1 MAVSLNMGLEGVSYQ
16 PSVVDSQADYPR
28 SKVNLPI
35 GASIPSHVDQV
46 FNLDA
51 SDRVLTNAIRPRLSN
66 PDVTIPARYTRLF
79 NDIEAQTRRYAG
91 EPGETGRVVQ
101 SARSLLLAMKSDFEA
116 FAHSR
121 NALIKA

>member
-16 PSVVDSQADYPR
+16 PSVVDSRADYPR

-51 SDRVLTNAIRPRLSN
+51 SERVLANAIRPRLSN
-66 PDVTIPARYTRLF
+66 PDVTMPANYARLF

-91 EPGETGRVVQ
+91 ERGETGRIVQ
-101 SARSLLLAMKSDFEA
+101 STRSLLLAMKSDFEA

-121 NALIKA
+121 DALIKA

>member
-1 MAVSLNMGLEGVSYQ
+1 MAVSLNMGVEGVSYQ
-16 PSVVDSQADYPR
+16 PSVADSQADYPR

-35 GASIPSHVDQV
+35 SASIPSYLDQV

-66 PDVTIPARYTRLF
+66 SGVTIPAQYTRLF

-91 EPGETGRVVQ
+91 EPGEAGRIVQ
-101 SARSLLLAMKSDFEA
+101 SARSLLLAMKSEFEA
-116 FAHSR
+116 FTNSR

>member
-1 MAVSLNMGLEGVSYQ
+1 MAVSLSMGVEGVSYQ
-16 PSVVDSQADYPR
+16 PSVADSQADYPR

-35 GASIPSHVDQV
+35 SASIPSYLDQV

-66 PDVTIPARYTRLF
+66 PSVTIPAQYARLF

-91 EPGETGRVVQ
+91 EPGEAGRIVQ
-101 SARSLLLAMKSDFEA
+101 SARSLLLAMKSEFEA
-116 FAHSR
+116 FTNSR

>member
-1 MAVSLNMGLEGVSYQ
+1 MAVSLNMGVEGVSYQ
-16 PSVVDSQADYPR
+16 PSVADSQADYPR

-35 GASIPSHVDQV
+35 SASIPSYLDQV

-66 PDVTIPARYTRLF
+66 PSVTIPAQYARLF

-91 EPGETGRVVQ
+91 EAGEAGRIVQ
-101 SARSLLLAMKSDFEA
+101 SARSLLLAMKSEFEA
-116 FAHSR
+116 FTNSR

>member
-1 MAVSLNMGLEGVSYQ
+1 MPATAFWRMRSGPACRTPTS
-16 PSVVDSQADYPR
+16 PYP
-28 SKVNLPI
+28 PEY
-35 GASIPSHVDQV
+35 A
-46 FNLDA
+46 
-51 SDRVLTNAIRPRLSN
+51 
-66 PDVTIPARYTRLF
+66 RLF

-91 EPGETGRVVQ
+91 EPGETGRIVQ